1 MTRAVMLDVMQEHF
15 INTARA
21 KGVPERLVLLRHTLR
36 NALIPI
42 LTICGESFASLV
54 TGTIVIE
61 SVFGIPG
68 VGSLIVDSIE
78 RRDVTVI
85 QGVVLLITVCY
96 VLVNLAVDLLS
107 YLADPRLSVEG
118 KAADDEQK
126 PRNLDLARAAAGDCA
141 AVVFASAISSYDPY
155 SIDPLSRLKPPSLQ
169 HWFGTDN
176 FGRDLFVRVALAV
189 RVSLSVG
196 AAVAVIAGVTGL
208 VIGLLCAWYRPVDRI
223 LMRVCDGLFAFP
235 SLLLAIAIV
244 GVLGPKISNV
254 VLALSLVYV
263 PSIARVIRGAAMVI
277 KEKNFI
283 EALRAQGASA
293 SRIIWLHLLPNV
305 VSPFI
310 VQVSWVFSVA
320 ILTEAALSFL
330 GSGVPRRC
338 PASATCC
345 WRAKR

>member
-1 MTRAVMLDVMQEHF
+1 MNLPRNPALLIWPAVLVA
-15 INTARA
+15 I
-21 KGVPERLVLLRHTLR
+21 VLL
-36 NALIPI
+36 
-42 LTICGESFASLV
+42 SFFASLV
-54 TGTIVIE
+54 
-61 SVFGIPG
+61 SP
-68 VGSLIVDSIE
+68 
-78 RRDVTVI
+78 
-85 QGVVLLITVCY
+85 
-96 VLVNLAVDLLS
+96 
-107 YLADPRLSVEG
+107 
-118 KAADDEQK
+118 
-126 PRNLDLARAAAGDCA
+126 
-141 AVVFASAISSYDPY
+141 YDPY
-155 SIDPLSRLKPPSLQ
+155 SIDPLSRLKPPSVA

-196 AAVAVIAGVTGL
+196 AAVAVIAGVTGI
-208 VIGLLCAWYRPVDRI
+208 VIGLLCAWYRPVDRV

-244 GVLGPKISNV
+244 GVLGPNIANV

-305 VSPFI
+305 ISPFI

-330 GSGVPRRC
+330 GSGVPAPMPSLGNLLLEGKAVIFNAWWMTFFPGIAIVLLILGLNIIGDDLRDNTDPNLKPLPRRVL
-338 PASATCC
+338 
-345 WRAKR
+345 RRLKQGGRYG

>member
-1 MTRAVMLDVMQEHF
+1 MLPKNPG
-15 INTARA
+15 ILLWPALLLA
-21 KGVPERLVLLRHTLR
+21 IVLL
-36 NALIPI
+36 
-42 LTICGESFASLV
+42 SF
-54 TGTIVIE
+54 
-61 SVFGIPG
+61 
-68 VGSLIVDSIE
+68 
-78 RRDVTVI
+78 
-85 QGVVLLITVCY
+85 
-96 VLVNLAVDLLS
+96 
-107 YLADPRLSVEG
+107 
-118 KAADDEQK
+118 
-126 PRNLDLARAAAGDCA
+126 
-141 AVVFASAISSYDPY
+141 FASAISPYDPY

-196 AAVAVIAGVTGL
+196 AAVAVIAGAIGL
-208 VIGLLCAWYRPVDRI
+208 AIGLLCAWYRPVDRI

-330 GSGVPRRC
+330 GSGVPAPMPSLGNLLLEGKAVIFTAWWMTFFPGVAIVLLILGLNIIGDDLRDSADPGLKPLPRRVL
-338 PASATCC
+338 
-345 WRAKR
+345 RLLKQGGRHG

>member
-1 MTRAVMLDVMQEHF
+1 MVIKNPA
-15 INTARA
+15 
-21 KGVPERLVLLRHTLR
+21 RLVWPGLLL
-36 NALIPI
+36 AI
-42 LTICGESFASLV
+42 
-54 TGTIVIE
+54 
-61 SVFGIPG
+61 
-68 VGSLIVDSIE
+68 
-78 RRDVTVI
+78 
-85 QGVVLLITVCY
+85 VLL
-96 VLVNLAVDLLS
+96 S
-107 YLADPRLSVEG
+107 F
-118 KAADDEQK
+118 
-126 PRNLDLARAAAGDCA
+126 
-141 AVVFASAISSYDPY
+141 FASALSPWDPY
-155 SIDPLSRLKPPSLQ
+155 SIDPLSRLKSPSAA

-189 RVSLSVG
+189 QVSLSVG
-196 AAVAVIAGVTGL
+196 AAVAAIAGVTGM
-208 VIGLLCAWYRPVDRI
+208 VIGLLCAWYRPLDRV

-244 GVLGPKISNV
+244 GVLGPNIANV

-283 EALRAQGASA
+283 EALRAQGATS

-330 GSGVPRRC
+330 GSGVPAPMPSLGNLLLEGKAVIFSACWMTFFPGVAIVLLILALNIIGDDLRDSADPGLKPLPRRIL
-338 PASATCC
+338 
-345 WRAKR
+345 RLLKQGGRYG

>member
-1 MTRAVMLDVMQEHF
+1 MNQPRNPALLIWPAVLGA
-15 INTARA
+15 I
-21 KGVPERLVLLRHTLR
+21 VLL
-36 NALIPI
+36 
-42 LTICGESFASLV
+42 SFFASLV
-54 TGTIVIE
+54 
-61 SVFGIPG
+61 SP
-68 VGSLIVDSIE
+68 
-78 RRDVTVI
+78 
-85 QGVVLLITVCY
+85 
-96 VLVNLAVDLLS
+96 
-107 YLADPRLSVEG
+107 
-118 KAADDEQK
+118 
-126 PRNLDLARAAAGDCA
+126 
-141 AVVFASAISSYDPY
+141 YDPY
-155 SIDPLSRLKPPSLQ
+155 SIDPLSRLKPPSVA
-169 HWFGTDN
+169 HWFGSDN

-196 AAVAVIAGVTGL
+196 AAVAVIAGVTGI
-208 VIGLLCAWYRPVDRI
+208 VIGLLCAWYRPVDRV

-244 GVLGPKISNV
+244 GVLGPNIANV

-305 VSPFI
+305 ISPFI

-330 GSGVPRRC
+330 GSGVPAPMPSLGNLLLEGKTVIFNAWWMTFFPGIAIVLLILGLNIIGDDLRDNTDPNLKPLPRRVL
-338 PASATCC
+338 
-345 WRAKR
+345 RRLKQGGRYG

>member
-1 MTRAVMLDVMQEHF
+1 MILKRNPSLLIWPAVLVT
-15 INTARA
+15 I
-21 KGVPERLVLLRHTLR
+21 VLL
-36 NALIPI
+36 
-42 LTICGESFASLV
+42 SF
-54 TGTIVIE
+54 
-61 SVFGIPG
+61 
-68 VGSLIVDSIE
+68 
-78 RRDVTVI
+78 
-85 QGVVLLITVCY
+85 
-96 VLVNLAVDLLS
+96 
-107 YLADPRLSVEG
+107 
-118 KAADDEQK
+118 
-126 PRNLDLARAAAGDCA
+126 
-141 AVVFASAISSYDPY
+141 FASALSPYDPY
-155 SIDPLSRLKPPSLQ
+155 SIDPLSRLKPPSAA

-196 AAVAVIAGVTGL
+196 AAVAVIAGIAGMI
-208 VIGLLCAWYRPVDRI
+208 IGLLCAWYRPVDRV

-244 GVLGPKISNV
+244 GVLGPNIANV

-283 EALRAQGASA
+283 EALRAQGGSA

-305 VSPFI
+305 ISPFI

-330 GSGVPRRC
+330 GSGVPAPMPSLGNLLLEGKAVIFTAWWMTFFPGIAIVLLILGLNIIGDDLRDGADPGLKPLPRRVL
-338 PASATCC
+338 
-345 WRAKR
+345 RLLKQGGRHG

>member
-1 MTRAVMLDVMQEHF
+1 MNLPRNPSLLIWPAVLVA
-15 INTARA
+15 I
-21 KGVPERLVLLRHTLR
+21 VLL
-36 NALIPI
+36 
-42 LTICGESFASLV
+42 SFFASLV
-54 TGTIVIE
+54 
-61 SVFGIPG
+61 SP
-68 VGSLIVDSIE
+68 
-78 RRDVTVI
+78 
-85 QGVVLLITVCY
+85 
-96 VLVNLAVDLLS
+96 
-107 YLADPRLSVEG
+107 
-118 KAADDEQK
+118 
-126 PRNLDLARAAAGDCA
+126 
-141 AVVFASAISSYDPY
+141 YDPY
-155 SIDPLSRLKPPSLQ
+155 SIDPLSRLKPPSIE

-196 AAVAVIAGVTGL
+196 AAVAVIAGVTGI
-208 VIGLLCAWYRPVDRI
+208 VIGLLCAWYRPVDRV

-244 GVLGPKISNV
+244 GVLGPNIANV

-283 EALRAQGASA
+283 EALCAQGASA

-305 VSPFI
+305 ISPFI

-330 GSGVPRRC
+330 GSGVPAPMPSLGNLLLEGKTVIFNAWWMTFFPGIAIVLLILGLNIIGDDLRDNTDPNLKPLPRRVL
-338 PASATCC
+338 
-345 WRAKR
+345 RRLKQGGRYG

>member
-1 MTRAVMLDVMQEHF
+1 MNLPRNPAPLIWPAVLGA
-15 INTARA
+15 I
-21 KGVPERLVLLRHTLR
+21 VLL
-36 NALIPI
+36 
-42 LTICGESFASLV
+42 SFLASLV
-54 TGTIVIE
+54 
-61 SVFGIPG
+61 SP
-68 VGSLIVDSIE
+68 
-78 RRDVTVI
+78 
-85 QGVVLLITVCY
+85 
-96 VLVNLAVDLLS
+96 
-107 YLADPRLSVEG
+107 
-118 KAADDEQK
+118 
-126 PRNLDLARAAAGDCA
+126 
-141 AVVFASAISSYDPY
+141 YDPY
-155 SIDPLSRLKPPSLQ
+155 SIDPLSRLKPPSVE

-196 AAVAVIAGVTGL
+196 AAVAVIAGVTGI
-208 VIGLLCAWYRPVDRI
+208 VIGLLCAWYRPVDRV

-244 GVLGPKISNV
+244 GVLGPNIANV

-305 VSPFI
+305 ISPFI

-330 GSGVPRRC
+330 GSGVPAPMPSLGNLLLEGKTVIFNAWWMIFFPGIAIVLLILGLNIIGDDLRDNTDPNLKPLPRRVL
-338 PASATCC
+338 
-345 WRAKR
+345 RRLKQGGRYG

>member
-1 MTRAVMLDVMQEHF
+1 MSLPRNPSLLIWPAVLVA
-15 INTARA
+15 I
-21 KGVPERLVLLRHTLR
+21 VLL
-36 NALIPI
+36 
-42 LTICGESFASLV
+42 SFFASLV
-54 TGTIVIE
+54 
-61 SVFGIPG
+61 SP
-68 VGSLIVDSIE
+68 
-78 RRDVTVI
+78 
-85 QGVVLLITVCY
+85 
-96 VLVNLAVDLLS
+96 
-107 YLADPRLSVEG
+107 
-118 KAADDEQK
+118 
-126 PRNLDLARAAAGDCA
+126 
-141 AVVFASAISSYDPY
+141 YDPY
-155 SIDPLSRLKPPSLQ
+155 SIDPLSRLKPPSIE

-196 AAVAVIAGVTGL
+196 AAVAVIAGVTGI
-208 VIGLLCAWYRPVDRI
+208 VIGLLCAWYRPVDRV

-244 GVLGPKISNV
+244 GVLGPNIANV

-305 VSPFI
+305 ISPFI

-330 GSGVPRRC
+330 GSGVPAPMPSLGNLLLEGKTVIFNAWWMTFFPGIAIVLLILGLNIIGDDLRDNTDPNLKPLPRRVL
-338 PASATCC
+338 
-345 WRAKR
+345 RRLKQGGRYG

>member
-1 MTRAVMLDVMQEHF
+1 MNLPRNPALLIWPAVLGA
-15 INTARA
+15 I
-21 KGVPERLVLLRHTLR
+21 VLL
-36 NALIPI
+36 
-42 LTICGESFASLV
+42 SFFASLV
-54 TGTIVIE
+54 
-61 SVFGIPG
+61 SP
-68 VGSLIVDSIE
+68 
-78 RRDVTVI
+78 
-85 QGVVLLITVCY
+85 
-96 VLVNLAVDLLS
+96 
-107 YLADPRLSVEG
+107 
-118 KAADDEQK
+118 
-126 PRNLDLARAAAGDCA
+126 
-141 AVVFASAISSYDPY
+141 YDPY
-155 SIDPLSRLKPPSLQ
+155 SIDPLSRLKPPSVE

-196 AAVAVIAGVTGL
+196 AAVAVIAGVTGI
-208 VIGLLCAWYRPVDRI
+208 VIGLLCAWYRPVDRV

-244 GVLGPKISNV
+244 GVLGPNIANV

-305 VSPFI
+305 ISPFI

-330 GSGVPRRC
+330 GSGVPAPMPSLGNLLLEGKTVIFNAWWMTFLPGIAIVLLILGLNIIGDDLRDNTDPNLKPLPRRVL
-338 PASATCC
+338 
-345 WRAKR
+345 RRLKQGGRYG

>member
-1 MTRAVMLDVMQEHF
+1 MNLPRNPALLIWPAVLGA
-15 INTARA
+15 I
-21 KGVPERLVLLRHTLR
+21 VLL
-36 NALIPI
+36 
-42 LTICGESFASLV
+42 SFFASLV
-54 TGTIVIE
+54 
-61 SVFGIPG
+61 SP
-68 VGSLIVDSIE
+68 
-78 RRDVTVI
+78 
-85 QGVVLLITVCY
+85 
-96 VLVNLAVDLLS
+96 
-107 YLADPRLSVEG
+107 
-118 KAADDEQK
+118 
-126 PRNLDLARAAAGDCA
+126 
-141 AVVFASAISSYDPY
+141 YDPY
-155 SIDPLSRLKPPSLQ
+155 SIDPLSRLKPPSVE

-196 AAVAVIAGVTGL
+196 AAVAVIAGVTGI
-208 VIGLLCAWYRPVDRI
+208 VIGLLCAWYRPVDRV

-244 GVLGPKISNV
+244 GVLGPNIANV

-305 VSPFI
+305 ISPFI

-330 GSGVPRRC
+330 GSGVPAPMPSLGNLLLEGKTVIFNAWWMTFFPGIAIVLLILGLNIIGDDLRDNTDPNLKPLPRRVL
-338 PASATCC
+338 
-345 WRAKR
+345 RRLKQGGRYG

>member
-1 MTRAVMLDVMQEHF
+1 MNLPRNPALLIWPAVLGA
-15 INTARA
+15 I
-21 KGVPERLVLLRHTLR
+21 VLL
-36 NALIPI
+36 
-42 LTICGESFASLV
+42 SFFASLV
-54 TGTIVIE
+54 
-61 SVFGIPG
+61 SP
-68 VGSLIVDSIE
+68 
-78 RRDVTVI
+78 
-85 QGVVLLITVCY
+85 
-96 VLVNLAVDLLS
+96 
-107 YLADPRLSVEG
+107 
-118 KAADDEQK
+118 
-126 PRNLDLARAAAGDCA
+126 
-141 AVVFASAISSYDPY
+141 YDPY
-155 SIDPLSRLKPPSLQ
+155 SIDPLSRLKPPSVE

-196 AAVAVIAGVTGL
+196 AAVAVIAGVTGI
-208 VIGLLCAWYRPVDRI
+208 VIGLLCAWYRPVDRV

-244 GVLGPKISNV
+244 GVLGPNIANV

-305 VSPFI
+305 ISPFI

-330 GSGVPRRC
+330 GSGVPAPMPSLGNLLLEGKAVIFNAWWMTFFPGIAIVLLILGLNIIGDDLRDNTDPNLKPLPRRVL
-338 PASATCC
+338 
-345 WRAKR
+345 RRLKQGGRYG

>member
-1 MTRAVMLDVMQEHF
+1 MNLPRNPAPLIWPAVLGA
-15 INTARA
+15 I
-21 KGVPERLVLLRHTLR
+21 VLL
-36 NALIPI
+36 
-42 LTICGESFASLV
+42 SFFASLV
-54 TGTIVIE
+54 
-61 SVFGIPG
+61 SP
-68 VGSLIVDSIE
+68 
-78 RRDVTVI
+78 
-85 QGVVLLITVCY
+85 
-96 VLVNLAVDLLS
+96 
-107 YLADPRLSVEG
+107 
-118 KAADDEQK
+118 
-126 PRNLDLARAAAGDCA
+126 
-141 AVVFASAISSYDPY
+141 YDPY
-155 SIDPLSRLKPPSLQ
+155 SIDPLSRLKPPSVE

-176 FGRDLFVRVALAV
+176 FGRDLFVRVALAL

-196 AAVAVIAGVTGL
+196 AAVAVIAGVTGI
-208 VIGLLCAWYRPVDRI
+208 VIGLLCAWYRPVDRV

-244 GVLGPKISNV
+244 GVLGPNIANV

-305 VSPFI
+305 ISPFI

-330 GSGVPRRC
+330 GSGVPAPMPSLGNLLLEGKAVIFNAWWMTFFPGIAIVLLILGLNIIGDDLRDNTDPNLKPLPRRVL
-338 PASATCC
+338 
-345 WRAKR
+345 RRLKQGGRYG

>member
-1 MTRAVMLDVMQEHF
+1 LW
-15 INTARA
+15 
-21 KGVPERLVLLRHTLR
+21 
-36 NALIPI
+36 
-42 LTICGESFASLV
+42 ESFASLV

-118 KAADDEQK
+118 KAADDRK
-126 PRNLDLARAAAGDCA
+126 KSRNLDLARAVAGDCV
-141 AVVFASAISSYDPY
+141 AVVFRQRPQPYDPY

-208 VIGLLCAWYRPVDRI
+208 AIGLLCAWYRPVDRI

-283 EALRAQGASA
+283 EALRAQG
-293 SRIIWLHLLPNV
+293 RP
-305 VSPFI
+305 PR
-310 VQVSWVFSVA
+310 
-320 ILTEAALSFL
+320 ALS
-330 GSGVPRRC
+330 GCICCRTWYRRLSC
-338 PASATCC
+338 
-345 WRAKR
+345 R

>member
-1 MTRAVMLDVMQEHF
+1 MNLPRNPSLLIWPAVLVA
-15 INTARA
+15 I
-21 KGVPERLVLLRHTLR
+21 VLL
-36 NALIPI
+36 
-42 LTICGESFASLV
+42 SFFASLV
-54 TGTIVIE
+54 
-61 SVFGIPG
+61 SP
-68 VGSLIVDSIE
+68 
-78 RRDVTVI
+78 
-85 QGVVLLITVCY
+85 
-96 VLVNLAVDLLS
+96 
-107 YLADPRLSVEG
+107 
-118 KAADDEQK
+118 
-126 PRNLDLARAAAGDCA
+126 
-141 AVVFASAISSYDPY
+141 YDPY
-155 SIDPLSRLKPPSLQ
+155 SIDPLSRLKPPSIE

-196 AAVAVIAGVTGL
+196 AAVAVIAGVTGI
-208 VIGLLCAWYRPVDRI
+208 VIGLLCAWYRPVDRV

-244 GVLGPKISNV
+244 GVLGPNIANV

-263 PSIARVIRGAAMVI
+263 PSIARVIRGAAIVI

-305 VSPFI
+305 ISPFI

-330 GSGVPRRC
+330 GSGVPAPMPSLGNLLLEGKTVIFNAWWMTFFPGIAIVLLILGLNIIGDDLRDNTDPNLKPLPRRVL
-338 PASATCC
+338 
-345 WRAKR
+345 RRLKQGGRYG

>member
-1 MTRAVMLDVMQEHF
+1 MIRTRNPSLLIWPAVLVT
-15 INTARA
+15 I
-21 KGVPERLVLLRHTLR
+21 VLL
-36 NALIPI
+36 
-42 LTICGESFASLV
+42 SF
-54 TGTIVIE
+54 
-61 SVFGIPG
+61 
-68 VGSLIVDSIE
+68 
-78 RRDVTVI
+78 
-85 QGVVLLITVCY
+85 
-96 VLVNLAVDLLS
+96 
-107 YLADPRLSVEG
+107 
-118 KAADDEQK
+118 
-126 PRNLDLARAAAGDCA
+126 
-141 AVVFASAISSYDPY
+141 FASALSPYDPY
-155 SIDPLSRLKPPSLQ
+155 SIDPLSRLKPPSAA

-196 AAVAVIAGVTGL
+196 AAVAVIAGIAGMI
-208 VIGLLCAWYRPVDRI
+208 IGLLCAWYRPVDRV

-244 GVLGPKISNV
+244 GVLGPNIANV

-283 EALRAQGASA
+283 EALRSQGASA

-305 VSPFI
+305 ISPFI

-330 GSGVPRRC
+330 GSGVPAPMPSLGNLLLEGKAVIFTAWWMTFFPGIAIVLLILGLNIIGDDLRDSADPGLKPLPRRVL
-338 PASATCC
+338 
-345 WRAKR
+345 RRLKQGGRHG

>member
-1 MTRAVMLDVMQEHF
+1 MILHRNPSLLIWPA
-15 INTARA
+15 
-21 KGVPERLVLLRHTLR
+21 VLL
-36 NALIPI
+36 
-42 LTICGESFASLV
+42 
-54 TGTIVIE
+54 TIV
-61 SVFGIPG
+61 
-68 VGSLIVDSIE
+68 
-78 RRDVTVI
+78 
-85 QGVVLLITVCY
+85 
-96 VLVNLAVDLLS
+96 LLS
-107 YLADPRLSVEG
+107 F
-118 KAADDEQK
+118 
-126 PRNLDLARAAAGDCA
+126 
-141 AVVFASAISSYDPY
+141 FASALSPYDPY
-155 SIDPLSRLKPPSLQ
+155 SIDPLSRLKAPSAA

-196 AAVAVIAGVTGL
+196 AAVAVIAGITGIA
-208 VIGLLCAWYRPVDRI
+208 IGLLCAWYRPVDRI

-244 GVLGPKISNV
+244 GVLGPNIANV

-305 VSPFI
+305 ISPFI

-330 GSGVPRRC
+330 GSGVPAPMPSLGNLLLEGKAVIFTAWWMTFFPGMAIVLLILGLNIIGDDLRDSADPGLKPLPRRML
-338 PASATCC
+338 
-345 WRAKR
+345 RLLKQGGRHG

>member
-1 MTRAVMLDVMQEHF
+1 MNLPRNPALLIWPAVLVA
-15 INTARA
+15 I
-21 KGVPERLVLLRHTLR
+21 VLL
-36 NALIPI
+36 
-42 LTICGESFASLV
+42 SFFASLV
-54 TGTIVIE
+54 
-61 SVFGIPG
+61 SP
-68 VGSLIVDSIE
+68 
-78 RRDVTVI
+78 
-85 QGVVLLITVCY
+85 
-96 VLVNLAVDLLS
+96 
-107 YLADPRLSVEG
+107 
-118 KAADDEQK
+118 
-126 PRNLDLARAAAGDCA
+126 
-141 AVVFASAISSYDPY
+141 YDPY
-155 SIDPLSRLKPPSLQ
+155 SIDPLSRLKPPSVA

-196 AAVAVIAGVTGL
+196 AAVAVIAGVTGI
-208 VIGLLCAWYRPVDRI
+208 VIGLLCAWYRPVDRV

-244 GVLGPKISNV
+244 GVLGPNIANV

-305 VSPFI
+305 ISPFI

-330 GSGVPRRC
+330 GSGVPAPMPSLGNLLLEGKTVIFNAWWMTFFPGIAIVLLILGLNIIGDDLRDNTDPNLKPLPRRVL
-338 PASATCC
+338 
-345 WRAKR
+345 RRLKQGGRYG

>member
-1 MTRAVMLDVMQEHF
+1 MNLTRNPSLLIWPAVLA
-15 INTARA
+15 II
-21 KGVPERLVLLRHTLR
+21 VLL
-36 NALIPI
+36 
-42 LTICGESFASLV
+42 SF
-54 TGTIVIE
+54 
-61 SVFGIPG
+61 
-68 VGSLIVDSIE
+68 
-78 RRDVTVI
+78 
-85 QGVVLLITVCY
+85 
-96 VLVNLAVDLLS
+96 
-107 YLADPRLSVEG
+107 
-118 KAADDEQK
+118 
-126 PRNLDLARAAAGDCA
+126 
-141 AVVFASAISSYDPY
+141 FASALSPYDPY
-155 SIDPLSRLKPPSLQ
+155 SIDPLSRLKPPSAA

-196 AAVAVIAGVTGL
+196 AAVAVIAGITGMA
-208 VIGLLCAWYRPVDRI
+208 IGLLCAWYRPVDRV

-244 GVLGPKISNV
+244 GVLGPNIANV

-305 VSPFI
+305 ISPFI
-310 VQVSWVFSVA
+310 VQFSWVFSVA

-330 GSGVPRRC
+330 GSGVPAPMPSLGNLLLEGKAVIFTAWWMTFFPGIAIVLLILGLNIIGDDLRDSADPGLKPLPRRVL
-338 PASATCC
+338 
-345 WRAKR
+345 RLLKQGGRHG

>member
-1 MTRAVMLDVMQEHF
+1 MNLPKNPALLIWPAVLVA
-15 INTARA
+15 I
-21 KGVPERLVLLRHTLR
+21 VLL
-36 NALIPI
+36 
-42 LTICGESFASLV
+42 SFFASLV
-54 TGTIVIE
+54 
-61 SVFGIPG
+61 SP
-68 VGSLIVDSIE
+68 
-78 RRDVTVI
+78 
-85 QGVVLLITVCY
+85 
-96 VLVNLAVDLLS
+96 
-107 YLADPRLSVEG
+107 
-118 KAADDEQK
+118 
-126 PRNLDLARAAAGDCA
+126 
-141 AVVFASAISSYDPY
+141 YDPY
-155 SIDPLSRLKPPSLQ
+155 SIDPLSRLKPPSVE

-196 AAVAVIAGVTGL
+196 AAVAVIAGVTGI
-208 VIGLLCAWYRPVDRI
+208 VIGLLCAWYRPVDRV

-244 GVLGPKISNV
+244 GVLGPNIANV

-305 VSPFI
+305 ISPFI

-330 GSGVPRRC
+330 GSGVPAPMPSLGNLLLEGKTVIFNAWWMTFFPGIAIVLLILGLNIIGDDLRDNTDPNLKPLPRRVL
-338 PASATCC
+338 
-345 WRAKR
+345 RRLKQGGRYG

>member
-1 MTRAVMLDVMQEHF
+1 MVIKNPA
-15 INTARA
+15 
-21 KGVPERLVLLRHTLR
+21 RLVWPGLLL
-36 NALIPI
+36 AI
-42 LTICGESFASLV
+42 
-54 TGTIVIE
+54 
-61 SVFGIPG
+61 
-68 VGSLIVDSIE
+68 
-78 RRDVTVI
+78 
-85 QGVVLLITVCY
+85 VLL
-96 VLVNLAVDLLS
+96 S
-107 YLADPRLSVEG
+107 F
-118 KAADDEQK
+118 
-126 PRNLDLARAAAGDCA
+126 
-141 AVVFASAISSYDPY
+141 FASALSPWDPY
-155 SIDPLSRLKPPSLQ
+155 SIDPLSRLKSPSAA

-189 RVSLSVG
+189 QVSLSVG
-196 AAVAVIAGVTGL
+196 AAVAAIAGVTGM
-208 VIGLLCAWYRPVDRI
+208 VIGLLCAWYRPLDRV

-244 GVLGPKISNV
+244 GVLGPNIANV

-283 EALRAQGASA
+283 EALRAQGATS

-330 GSGVPRRC
+330 GSGVPAPMPSLGNLLLEGKAVIFSAWWMTFFPGVTIVLLILALNIIGDDLRDSADPGLKPLPRRIL
-338 PASATCC
+338 
-345 WRAKR
+345 RLLKQGGRYG

>member
-1 MTRAVMLDVMQEHF
+1 MNLPKKPALLIWPAVLVA
-15 INTARA
+15 I
-21 KGVPERLVLLRHTLR
+21 VLL
-36 NALIPI
+36 
-42 LTICGESFASLV
+42 SFFASLV
-54 TGTIVIE
+54 
-61 SVFGIPG
+61 SP
-68 VGSLIVDSIE
+68 
-78 RRDVTVI
+78 
-85 QGVVLLITVCY
+85 
-96 VLVNLAVDLLS
+96 
-107 YLADPRLSVEG
+107 
-118 KAADDEQK
+118 
-126 PRNLDLARAAAGDCA
+126 
-141 AVVFASAISSYDPY
+141 YDPY
-155 SIDPLSRLKPPSLQ
+155 SIDPLSRLKPPSVE

-196 AAVAVIAGVTGL
+196 AAVAVIAGVTGI
-208 VIGLLCAWYRPVDRI
+208 VIGLLCAWYRPVDRV

-244 GVLGPKISNV
+244 GVLGPNIANV

-305 VSPFI
+305 ISPFI

-330 GSGVPRRC
+330 GSGVPAPMPSLGNLLLEGKAVIFNAWWMTFFPGIAIVLLILGLNIIGDDLRDNTDPSLKPLPRRVL
-338 PASATCC
+338 
-345 WRAKR
+345 RRLKQGGRYG

>member
-1 MTRAVMLDVMQEHF
+1 MNLPRNPSLLIWPAVLVA
-15 INTARA
+15 I
-21 KGVPERLVLLRHTLR
+21 VLL
-36 NALIPI
+36 
-42 LTICGESFASLV
+42 SFFASLV
-54 TGTIVIE
+54 
-61 SVFGIPG
+61 SP
-68 VGSLIVDSIE
+68 
-78 RRDVTVI
+78 
-85 QGVVLLITVCY
+85 
-96 VLVNLAVDLLS
+96 
-107 YLADPRLSVEG
+107 
-118 KAADDEQK
+118 
-126 PRNLDLARAAAGDCA
+126 
-141 AVVFASAISSYDPY
+141 YDPY
-155 SIDPLSRLKPPSLQ
+155 SIDPLSRLKPPSIE

-196 AAVAVIAGVTGL
+196 AAVAVIAGVTGI
-208 VIGLLCAWYRPVDRI
+208 VIGLLCAWYRPVDRV

-244 GVLGPKISNV
+244 GVLGPNIANV

-263 PSIARVIRGAAMVI
+263 PSIARVIRGAAMAI

-305 VSPFI
+305 ISPFI

-330 GSGVPRRC
+330 GSGVPAPMPSLGNLLLEGKTVIFNAWWMTFFPGIAIVLLILGLNIIGDDLRDNTDPNLKPLPRRVL
-338 PASATCC
+338 
-345 WRAKR
+345 RRLKQGGRYG